1 MAWKSK
7 SDIFLTLGIRDSLA
21 TIIRDVAELN
31 KDDIKSCFD
40 GRPVP
45 IAGYLC
51 EIRMNE
57 TCLGIGKEFIFLYFI
72 IFQYLADLSLNYF
85 FLSTQLC
92 L

>member
-1 MAWKSK
+1 M
-7 SDIFLTLGIRDSLA
+7 TLGIRDSLA

-57 TCLGIGKEFIFLYFI
+57 TCLGIGKEGEPNLCYILVIGALKPFL
-72 IFQYLADLSLNYF
+72 NKN
-85 FLSTQLC
+85 
-92 L
+92 